1 MNKRGFYESARAI
14 VAYGWSH
21 HYLQVF
27 LYLLVLTLV
36 TVLASYL
43 PISVGG
49 HVFVALLIAAIKA
62 GLVAAMFMH
71 LLHEKIVIH
80 RFMAF
85 VLLFF
90 LALMLLSIL
99 SIVNT
104 VEGAH

>member
-1 MNKRGFYESARAI
+1 MGKRSFRESARAI
-14 VAYGWSH
+14 VAYGWAH

-27 LYLLVLTLV
+27 LYLLVLTVV

-43 PISVGG
+43 PMGTGG
-49 HVFVALLIAAIKA
+49 HVIIALIIAAIKA
-62 GLVAAMFMH
+62 GLVASIFMH

-90 LALMLLSIL
+90 LALIILSIL
-99 SIVNT
+99 ALKTT
-104 VEGAH
+104 VGAH